1 MNQMMRKIV
10 VGIISTSLLGCAM
23 GHRDPVEIK
32 QTLNQSINESNSR
45 ALDELPASVQDD
57 LMPELGNDGFDN
69 SDKTL
74 KRFRIQANQVEARAF
89 FASLVKGT
97 EFSVA
102 VHPNVAGRITLNV
115 SDVTLDDILSVV
127 QDMYGYDVVKTGK
140 VIQVYPAGLRTVTIP
155 VDYIQFQRSGRS
167 LTSIV
172 TGSITSNESSG
183 GANRNSESSSK
194 RSEDG
199 SNSSS
204 SSQVSTSSN
213 GGTRIETLTESNFWP
228 LLQQA
233 VSRLIGSGDGQSVVV
248 TPQASVITVR
258 AYPDEIREV
267 RQFLGVSQQRMQRQ
281 VILETKILEVTLSDG
296 YQQGINWSRMFTSS
310 GTQYQISSGSI
321 SKDGSGN
328 ILTET
333 LPGLNAIGSLL
344 GGQSNMVVSGGSFE
358 AVLSFM
364 STQGDLNVLSSPRVT
379 AANNQKAVIKVG
391 SDEYYVTAMS
401 SVAGSGDSANVAPE
415 VTLTP
420 FFSGISLDVTP
431 QIDDNG
437 NVFLHVHPAVIE
449 VETDVKNLNLGGGF
463 ANVSLPLAK
472 SSIRESDSVIRA
484 RDGDVVVIGGLMKS
498 NTIDRVSKVPFLGDI
513 PALGHLFR
521 NTNKLTQKT
530 ELVILLKPTVVG
542 VNTWQKELER
552 SRDLLQEW
560 FPE

>member
-1 MNQMMRKIV
+1 MMRKIV
-10 VGIISTSLLGCAM
+10 VGIISASLLGCAM

-296 YQQGINWSRMFTSS
+296 YQQGINWSKMFTSS
-310 GTQYQISSGSI
+310 GGTQYQIGSGAI
-321 SKDGSGN
+321 TKDDNGN
-328 ILTET
+328 ILTQT
-333 LPGLNAIGSLL
+333 LPGLSSIGSLL

-449 VETDVKNLNLGGGF
+449 VETDVKNLKLGGNF
-463 ANVSLPLAK
+463 SDVSLPLAK